1 MLLNELHD
9 VCVSPSARMGARGA
23 LSEFAG
29 MKAAVAKEVEE
40 HLAGSYFY
48 DPVRYLAQVRRIAF
62 NVACNPSLLQEGKKV
77 LLLRDEEMI
86 RGTLVETVAREEE
99 IRSRA
104 FEDML
109 REKYENVISNTKTDN
124 ILRCRGCGSSQISWE
139 QKQTRGADEAMT
151 VFCSCTSCHKRW
163 RMS

>member
-1 MLLNELHD
+1 MMLHELYD
-9 VCVSPSARMGARGA
+9 VCVSPLTRVRAREA
-23 LSEFAG
+23 LYEFAG
-29 MKAAVAKEVEE
+29 MGETVAKEVEE
-40 HLAGSYFY
+40 NLARVYYY
-48 DPVRYLAQVRRIAF
+48 DPARYLEQVRRIAF
-62 NVACNPSLLQEGKKV
+62 NVACNPFLLQEGKKV
-77 LLLRDEEMI
+77 LTMTDEEMI
-86 RGTLVETVAREEE
+86 RGTLVETVAREEG
-99 IRSRA
+99 IRSSA

-109 REKYENVISNTKTDN
+109 REKYENVIANTKTDN